1 MLSSLQQGGS
11 SMRDVSR
18 GSRANR
24 DGGQRATASTFAATL
39 EWIKRHCQIDS
50 NHAPGA
56 GIDMMY
62 KLGHFYLTQ

>member
-1 MLSSLQQGGS
+1 
-11 SMRDVSR
+11 MRDVSR

-24 DGGQRATASTFAATL
+24 DGGQRATASTFAAKDYTL